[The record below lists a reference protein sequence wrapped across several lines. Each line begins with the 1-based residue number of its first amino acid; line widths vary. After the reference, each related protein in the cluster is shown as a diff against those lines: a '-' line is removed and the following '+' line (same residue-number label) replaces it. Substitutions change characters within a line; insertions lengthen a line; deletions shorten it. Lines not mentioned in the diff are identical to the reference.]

1 MKNKMHIRDDR
12 YNLESFVCIFLYEVF
27 FALAYIYIYI
37 KLSALGY
44 LGYLCKKDKNGFT
57 I

>member
-27 FALAYIYIYI
+27 FALAYIYI